1 MTIGTDAMTFRAED
15 CVPLSEATA
24 LWYRLISSDRHKDQD
39 CHFSMTVTFSYNGSR
54 TITLKHDGDLA
65 GAWSA
70 PAKTFVSARNIL
82 LRRIYQQI
90 LDECAYTDETDLDLQ
105 HHRLLIRQ
113 ELLTRLQ
120 AWQLQDLIP
129 KTRLQT

>member
-1 MTIGTDAMTFRAED
+1 MTLGTDATILRPED
-15 CVPLSEATA
+15 CAPIPEATA

-54 TITLKHDGDLA
+54 TITVTHHGYLA

-70 PAKTFVSARNIL
+70 PAKTFTSALTLL
-82 LRRIYQQI
+82 LRRICQQI
-90 LDECAYTDETDLDLQ
+90 LDECAYTDETDFDLKQ
-105 HHRLLIRQ
+105 HRLMIRQ

-129 KTRLQT
+129 KPLLPT

>member
-1 MTIGTDAMTFRAED
+1 MTPGTDPTILRAED
-15 CVPLSEATA
+15 CTPIAEATA

-54 TITLKHDGDLA
+54 TITVQHAGYLA

-70 PAKTFVSARNIL
+70 PAKTFASALHIL
-82 LRRIYQQI
+82 LRRICQQI
-90 LDECAYTDETDLDLQ
+90 LDECTYTDETDLDLQ
-105 HHRLLIRQ
+105 QHRLMIRE

-129 KTRLQT
+129 KSILPA